1 MPLALPRFCP
11 ILDPTVR
18 PELSLAEVAGILG
31 NAGVRLVQLRSKKA
45 TAEELL
51 GDARQLISLLP
62 SACSLIVNDRVDVA
76 VLAGAAGVHL
86 GQEDLPL
93 PSARELLVDGK
104 IIGLST
110 HNGEQVEAAQALS
123 ADYLA
128 VGPIFATSTKM
139 DTEPVVGLEGL
150 RSFRGRTT
158 KPLMAIGGVTVA
170 NAAAVIEAGADSLAV
185 ISAWLTAEDI
195 PARLEE
201 FRRALGRLD

>member
-1 MPLALPRFCP
+1 
-11 ILDPTVR
+11 
-18 PELSLAEVAGILG
+18 
-31 NAGVRLVQLRSKKA
+31 
-45 TAEELL
+45 
-51 GDARQLISLLP
+51 
-62 SACSLIVNDRVDVA
+62 VNDRVDVA

-86 GQEDLPL
+86 GQEDLPVL
-93 PSARELLVDGK
+93 AARELLGDAK

-123 ADYLA
+123 ADYIA
-128 VGPIFATSTKM
+128 VGPIFATSTKA

-150 RSFRGRTT
+150 RSLRGRTT

-170 NAAAVIEAGADSLAV
+170 NAAAVIEAGADSVAV